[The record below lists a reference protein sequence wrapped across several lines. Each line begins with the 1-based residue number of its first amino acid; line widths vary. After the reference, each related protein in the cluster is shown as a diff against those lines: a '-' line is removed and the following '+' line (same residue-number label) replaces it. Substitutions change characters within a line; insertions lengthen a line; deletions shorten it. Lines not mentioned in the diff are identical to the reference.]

1 MQDPDLQQL
10 ISEQLFEKLEFAYFC
25 VDQSM
30 NVSAYSESLSRYGY
44 DSLAIGA
51 PIEDCVDFMIGLD
64 VNTKL
69 DLPMVE
75 SPSGTPI
82 AVALLPARGQLTVL
96 ISNASKRAE
105 QRQMLQQKAN
115 ENELLLEQQKKLMSQ
130 LESASRE
137 LESKNQQLEEASRLQ
152 TSFLSGVSHEFRTP
166 LASIIG
172 YTNLVREDLT
182 RGSGNDDN
190 VKARSDNSID
200 QNAEHLRAV
209 QRSSKHLLSL
219 IENLLD
225 HGKLD
230 SNAIVIRPKPID
242 LSELFDD
249 VVLLLKPLSDAKHI
263 RLNCDI
269 KLGQAALA
277 VMDDSRLRQCLVNL
291 VGNAIKFTDNGF
303 VSLNASL
310 SDERLSINV
319 IDSGLGISVEDLNK
333 IRLPFWQAADTGK
346 AGTGL
351 GLTITERIIELM
363 GGELKIQS
371 ELGKGTCVSFEIPAP
386 MLLGQANDEIL
397 PVRGKKVLLAEDD
410 VDIADLVVMM
420 MSEHGVH
427 VTHVENGELALNA
440 MQDEKFDLVLMD
452 INMPIMSGYQ
462 ALEKLQASQNSIP
475 VVIMSA
481 SAVEADRIR
490 AEQLG
495 CYDYL
500 VKPVDIN
507 DIFQIM
513 NRVVA

>member
-10 ISEQLFEKLEFAYFC
+10 ISEQLFDKLELAYFC
-25 VDQSM
+25 VDRSM
-30 NVSAYSESLSRYGY
+30 NVTAYSESLSRYGY
-44 DSLAIGA
+44 DSVSIGV

-82 AVALLPARGQLTVL
+82 AVALLPASDQLTVL
-96 ISNASKRAE
+96 ISNASKSAE
-105 QRQMLQQKAN
+105 QRQMLQQTAN
-115 ENELLLEQQKKLMSQ
+115 ENELLLEQQEKLMSQ
-130 LESASRE
+130 LENASRE
-137 LESKNQQLEEASRLQ
+137 LESKNRELQEASRLQ

-182 RGSGNDDN
+182 RGNDKGDN
-190 VKARSDNSID
+190 PGAQSNELSN
-200 QNAEHLRAV
+200 QNAAHLRAV

-230 SNAIVIRPKPID
+230 SNAIIIHPKPID

-249 VVLLLKPLSDAKHI
+249 VVLLLKPLSDAKNI
-263 RLNCDI
+263 RLNCDF
-269 KLGQAALA
+269 KLGKSAAA

-291 VGNAIKFTDNGF
+291 VGNAIKFTDSGS
-303 VSLNASL
+303 VALNASL
-310 SDERLSINV
+310 IDERLSITV
-319 IDSGLGISVEDLNK
+319 IDTGLGISVEDLNK

-363 GGELKIQS
+363 GGELEIESQ
-371 ELGKGTCVSFEIPAP
+371 LGKGTCVSFEIPAP
-386 MLLGQANDEIL
+386 MVLEQANDEIL
-397 PVRGKKVLLAEDD
+397 SVRGKKVLLAEDD
-410 VDIADLVVMM
+410 MDIADLVSMM

-427 VTHVENGELALNA
+427 VTHVENGELALSA
-440 MQDEKFDLVLMD
+440 LQEAKFDLVLMD
-452 INMPIMSGYQ
+452 INMPVMSGYQ
-462 ALEKLQASQNSIP
+462 ALEKLKGSNNRTP

-481 SAVEADRIR
+481 SAVETDRLK

-500 VKPVDIN
+500 IKPVDIN